1 MGRLFPGGKTMKRIK
16 ESLSITIL
24 TVLLALVFSGCK
36 GIGEKNL
43 SMAVIYAALA
53 VISVAI
59 FVLYLIFSKN
69 KNNWLSVLL
78 ASIGVVN
85 IGYTMIAY
93 SGSLDFA
100 LIGNR
105 VAYFGSVLLPLS
117 MQMMILNTLKINYP
131 KFLPYILSGVAF
143 GVFVIAASPG
153 FSDIYYKEVSLI
165 NVCGTTVLSKVYGP
179 LHVVYLIYLLLYFF
193 LVSWAVVYGIAKK
206 KTKRAIEAIMLLAAV
221 FVNIGVW
228 FIEQLVSI
236 EFEMLSVSYII
247 SVLFLIALDSLI
259 KESEKAEIAEAIE
272 REEVL
277 KEKAEN
283 FNSEELL
290 KSVSLLTIT
299 EHLIFDYYIE
309 GKSTKEIMAMLNIKE
324 NTLKFHNKN
333 IYSKLSVSSRKEL
346 VEIYKKLG

>member
-1 MGRLFPGGKTMKRIK
+1 
-16 ESLSITIL
+16 
-24 TVLLALVFSGCK
+24 
-36 GIGEKNL
+36 
-43 SMAVIYAALA
+43 
-53 VISVAI
+53 
-59 FVLYLIFSKN
+59 
-69 KNNWLSVLL
+69 
-78 ASIGVVN
+78 
-85 IGYTMIAY
+85 
-93 SGSLDFA
+93 
-100 LIGNR
+100 
-105 VAYFGSVLLPLS
+105 
-117 MQMMILNTLKINYP
+117 
-131 KFLPYILSGVAF
+131 
-143 GVFVIAASPG
+143 
-153 FSDIYYKEVSLI
+153 
-165 NVCGTTVLSKVYGP
+165 
-179 LHVVYLIYLLLYFF
+179 
-193 LVSWAVVYGIAKK
+193 
-206 KTKRAIEAIMLLAAV
+206 MLLAAV

-299 EHLIFDYYIE
+299 ERLIFDYYIE